1 MIITGRD
8 FRANQSKY
16 ISIAQSG
23 GDVILKSR
31 AGSVR
36 LIPVDTGERAEPVA
50 FSEQESQLME
60 DARRMTEADV
70 ERIRRKEDM
79 TVEESQMLLLR
90 MVEEEYLLQ

>member
-23 GDVILKSR
+23 GDEILKFNR
-31 AGSVR
+31 
-36 LIPVDTGERAEPVA
+36 PVDTGERAEPVA